1 MLALASAN
9 EKVSKRSLL
18 GSSCYLP
25 CGHLCVLFLKCSL
38 YSANSG
44 HTDCTSALRHHL
56 LDLATADQLRYK
68 GYMCDVQD
76 AVAKTC
82 AHTFMLGI
90 KRRGGPKRHTIQ
102 HAASQST
109 ALRAIAPNV
118 RTLCTSIVH
127 LHISSVDVTTR
138 TQSLSQA
145 DTTNLLPIHLS
156 ILATCHLQLC
166 VPLWPLN

>member
-1 MLALASAN
+1 MCAF
-9 EKVSKRSLL
+9 KR
-18 GSSCYLP
+18 
-25 CGHLCVLFLKCSL
+25 SL

-56 LDLATADQLRYK
+56 LDLATADQLQYK

-82 AHTFMLGI
+82 THTPNIHAGI

-118 RTLCTSIVH
+118 RRLCTSIAH
-127 LHISSVDVTTR
+127 FHISSVDVTTR
-138 TQSLSQA
+138 TQSLSHA